1 MEATSII
8 DPRPTSAGEN
18 LEIRLRRY
26 FPKHHH
32 LTVAVSATGLD
43 WVLRF
48 PFREDAP
55 PAPSPI
61 AIERALKEFFVAGY
75 AESPHDG
82 SDLFRMEPRR
92 APDFRAPDCADSVQL
107 RLASGALWILHRPRV
122 IELLAQFQAQK
133 VTALVP
139 AQWWS
144 DNDEV
149 IDDYCRL
156 RNELRY
162 RFLDSPESLAGALA
176 FEQPA
181 LFFHHVLHRVPASET
196 VN

>member
-8 DPRPTSAGEN
+8 DPRPTTPAEN
-18 LEIRLRRY
+18 LEIRLRRF
-26 FPKHHH
+26 FPNHAR
-32 LTVAVSATGLD
+32 LTVAVSAAGLD

-48 PFREDAP
+48 PFHPAGP

-61 AIERALKEFFVAGY
+61 AIEKALKEFFVAGY
-75 AESPHDG
+75 AEDPSDG
-82 SDLFRMEPRR
+82 SDCFRMEVRR

-107 RLASGALWILHRPRV
+107 RLPTGAVWILHRPRV
-122 IELLAQFQAQK
+122 IELLAQHQAHK

-139 AQWWS
+139 PQWWS
-144 DNDEV
+144 DDDEV

-162 RFLDSPESLAGALA
+162 RFLDSPESLASAIA
-176 FEQPA
+176 FEEPK
-181 LFFHHVLHRVPASET
+181 LFFHHVLHRVPAPG
-196 VN
+196 NR